1 VRIGSTRLVC
11 LLLSACGPPAT
22 LDAGTVVIDA
32 GPAAD
37 SGSTFDAGSEQTV
50 DAGVD
55 GGRDAGVD
63 AGTPAQDA
71 GADAGRDAGIDAGP
85 LTLTAY
91 PRQGEPLDDVEA
103 PMGPGLVLMGG
114 GTDVDDAFRWAQ
126 RTLAGDGGTRR
137 GDVVVLR
144 ATGADGYTSYLLGLA
159 PFRSV
164 QTLKL
169 NPPAT
174 RADLL
179 FAADVVSR
187 AEFVFFAGGDQ
198 AHYAAWAGTPLLSAV
213 QQVYARGG
221 VVGGTSAGLAIL
233 GEFSFDALAAG
244 PTSVTSSIA
253 LADPRSPLISFSQ
266 NLLRFE
272 PLRGVVTDSHFRV
285 RDRLGRLVVFAARQH
300 ADGLVTRTPREVLGL
315 GVDEATALVVDS
327 AGRAS
332 LRLQRAGEGGAWAVR
347 VGPARSLTA
356 GQPLQVDQVQVTRL
370 TEPSMHTFDLS
381 TWCGTGPRYALSF
394 DGGQVTPPDLYT
406 AAAQALCP

>member
-1 VRIGSTRLVC
+1 M
-11 LLLSACGPPAT
+11 
-22 LDAGTVVIDA
+22 DAGTLAQDA
-32 GPAAD
+32 GP
-37 SGSTFDAGSEQTV
+37 DA
-50 DAGVD
+50 
-55 GGRDAGVD
+55 GRDAGVD
-63 AGTPAQDA
+63 AG
-71 GADAGRDAGIDAGP
+71 P
-85 LTLTAY
+85 LTLTVY
-91 PRQGEPLDDVEA
+91 PRQGEPLDDVAA

-114 GTDVDDAFRWAQ
+114 GADVDDAFRSAQ
-126 RTLAGDGGTRR
+126 RTLAGDGGIRR

-144 ATGADGYTSYLLGLA
+144 ATGADGYTNYLLGLA

-169 NPPAT
+169 TPPAT

-198 AHYAAWAGTPLLSAV
+198 AHYAAWAGTPLLAAV

-233 GEFSFDALAAG
+233 GEFSFDAIAAG

-253 LADPRSPLISFSQ
+253 LADPRSPLISFSH
-266 NLLRFE
+266 NLFRFE

-315 GVDEATALVVDS
+315 GVDEAAALVVDS

-332 LRLQRAGEGGAWAVR
+332 LRLQRAGEGGVWAVR
-347 VGPARSLTA
+347 VGPSRSLTS

-370 TEPSMHTFDLS
+370 TDPSTHTFDLS
-381 TWCGTGPRYALSF
+381 TWCGTGPQYTLSL
-394 DGGQVTPPDLYT
+394 DGGQATPADLYT
-406 AAAQALCP
+406 APAQTLACP